1 VNQSWDEMMVGFLDV
16 AFDARMPVKNLYV
29 ERNEDKRAGGE

>member
-1 VNQSWDEMMVGFLDV
+1 MVGFLNV

-29 ERNEDKRAGGE
+29 ERKEDKKAGGE